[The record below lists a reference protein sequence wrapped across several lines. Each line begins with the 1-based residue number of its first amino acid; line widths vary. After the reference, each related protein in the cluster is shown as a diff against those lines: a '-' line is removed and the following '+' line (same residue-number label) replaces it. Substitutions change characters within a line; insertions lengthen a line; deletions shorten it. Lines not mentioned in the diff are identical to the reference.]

1 MDCRGNRVRPDV
13 VCPVYHR
20 AVETIGRRW
29 TWVILF
35 ALLDGA
41 TRFSDIRGA
50 IPEISDRMLSE
61 RLRLMEAEGLVA
73 REVIPEKPVRV
84 EYRLTEKGY
93 ALRDVV
99 AAISA
104 WAGEWE
110 VRPGESTSEPAA
122 VRSASE

>member
-1 MDCRGNRVRPDV
+1 MDCNDGRVRPDV
-13 VCPVYHR
+13 VCLVYHR

-29 TWVILF
+29 TGVILF

-61 RLRLMEAEGLVA
+61 RLKGMEADGLVR

-99 AAISA
+99 AAIST
-104 WAGEWE
+104 WAGAWE
-110 VRPGESTSEPAA
+110 VRPGENSTVPAA
-122 VRSASE
+122 LRPAN